1 MKYMDYSPG
10 PIFAFITIRKV
21 ALSELIRCAFSII
34 PKREFIGFVFYWV
47 FLVVLLVNEFFPS
60 EGYIIVGI

>member
-1 MKYMDYSPG
+1 MVPG
-10 PIFAFITIRKV
+10 PIFVFITIRKV
-21 ALSELIRCAFSII
+21 ALSELIKCAFSII
-34 PKREFIGFVFYWV
+34 AKREFIGFVFYWV

>member
-21 ALSELIRCAFSII
+21 ALNELMKCAFSVI
-34 PKREFIGFVFYWV
+34 EFIGFVFY
-47 FLVVLLVNEFFPS
+47 
-60 EGYIIVGI
+60 